1 MLFCDG
7 RTFREEKTSHP
18 NVLRLGK
25 THEFAESSLVP
36 QLAWERRIPY
46 LKKPLSHFDVDHCR
60 DSTDLLLSQIHS
72 IVHMSNE
79 NLQRAVRKGDW
90 HNPFSAL
97 RVLNSYV
104 AGSWFWLSPLLQP
117 LHKHL
122 SSVRVLQVTF
132 LVLMLGLSLPDAYA
146 HDPEMH
152 LPTLPGRISLFCSCT
167 RRNKTGVIIWVQRR
181 LNCLGH
187 VLRQPVAKRVYLRY
201 LVRARNETLSFVNRP
216 LVGFQELL
224 DRQGAYAV
232 TWQQMFLPQ
241 LRRGGRF
248 ILELLF

>member
-25 THEFAESSLVP
+25 THEFAESSLVL
-36 QLAWERRIPY
+36 QLSWERRIPC
-46 LKKPLSHFDVDHCR
+46 LKKPLSHFDVDHCP
-60 DSTDLLLSQIHS
+60 DSTELLLSQIHS

-187 VLRQPVAKRVYLRY
+187 VLRCKKGFTYGILGSRKKRNPEFCEPPLGG
-201 LVRARNETLSFVNRP
+201 LSGAAGQARGLCCHLAADVSSSTS
-216 LVGFQELL
+216 
-224 DRQGAYAV
+224 
-232 TWQQMFLPQ
+232 
-241 LRRGGRF
+241 
-248 ILELLF
+248 